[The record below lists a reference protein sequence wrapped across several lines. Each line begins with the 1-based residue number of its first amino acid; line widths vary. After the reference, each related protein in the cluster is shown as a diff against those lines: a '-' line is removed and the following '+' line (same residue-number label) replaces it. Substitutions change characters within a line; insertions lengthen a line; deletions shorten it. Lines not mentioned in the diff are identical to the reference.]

1 MAKQVFDL
9 RSSAGIS
16 RGQSTE
22 HLRNYKVTDPDMK
35 KHGYYDPTRVRL
47 NFEVTKGGVI
57 TSVNKNYHI
66 DKRFQDN
73 LRQRSIVDPNEKR
86 KKKGLPQDRRTIASI
101 ILGGSRNR
109 MRELAFGD
117 QEVDLKRGA
126 DNSHIERK
134 EDIEK
139 WAKDMYDYVARKYG
153 EDNIIAFV
161 VHLDETNP
169 HVHCTVVPVVN
180 NKISYNKV
188 FGGSRQEA
196 QKKFWQCHDEVAEI
210 NKKWGLK
217 RGEDITMTGAKHRT
231 TEEYHSDLK
240 RQTNALE
247 EKKNGLETDISV
259 LREQYRRSQIA
270 VKSLTT
276 MVQRKRDEVDA
287 LKEQLENLNIE
298 TDWTREQREEE
309 MARLQHMLEIV
320 QRELQEKQ
328 EKLREVIQ
336 RSSELLQKIEE
347 LEKRNFEL
355 RHENYELENQ
365 LNNLKEEYTDN
376 LEKSMYTT
384 FGKYFEH
391 IGQGLFG
398 TLNEWRDVLPPDHQK
413 TLDDILDV
421 TFLEE
426 MAKHSNEI
434 VKIAAAL
441 FMGYVD
447 QATQIAAS
455 AGGGGASAGSLER
468 KKDDDDE
475 MWKYKCF
482 VMACMMLRPKG
493 PKVSRGFRR

>member
-1 MAKQVFDL
+1 MEKQVFDV
-9 RSSAGIS
+9 RASAGIS

-35 KHGYYDPTRVRL
+35 KWGYYDPTRVRL
-47 NFEVTKGGVI
+47 NFEITRGGVV
-57 TSVNKNYHI
+57 TPVNKNYHI
-66 DKRFQDN
+66 DQRFKDN
-73 LRQRSIVDPNEKR
+73 LKRRGIVDPNEQKR
-86 KKKGLPQDRRTIASI
+86 KKGLPENRRTLASI
-101 ILGGSRNR
+101 MLYGSRNR
-109 MRELAFGD
+109 MRELAFGN
-117 QEVDLKRGA
+117 QQVDYKKGA
-126 DNSHIERK
+126 DNSHLQRK

-169 HVHCTVVPVVN
+169 HVHCTVVPVVD

-188 FGGSRQEA
+188 FGGSKEEA
-196 QKKFWQCHDEVAEI
+196 RRKFNQCHDEVADI
-210 NKKWGLK
+210 NKKWGLQ
-217 RGEDITMTGAKHRT
+217 RGDGSTGKHRT

-276 MVQRKRDEVDA
+276 MVQRKRDEVEA
-287 LKEQLENLNIE
+287 LREQLDNLNIE
-298 TDWTREQREEE
+298 TDWTREQRDEELD
-309 MARLQHMLEIV
+309 RLQRLLDKV
-320 QRELQEKQ
+320 QRELQEKEQ
-328 EKLREVIQ
+328 KLQEVIH
-336 RSSELLQKIEE
+336 RSSELRQKLSE
-347 LEKRNFEL
+347 LEKRTFEL
-355 RHENYELENQ
+355 RHENYELENR
-365 LNNLKEEYTDN
+365 LKNLKEDYTDN
-376 LEKSMYTT
+376 LEKSMYTS

-391 IGQGLFG
+391 IGEGLFG
-398 TLNEWRDVLPPDHQK
+398 TLNEWRDMLSPVHQEN
-413 TLDDILDV
+413 LDNILNS

-426 MAKHSNEI
+426 VAKHTNEI

-455 AGGGGASAGSLER
+455 AGGGGAAAGSLER

-482 VMACMMLRPKG
+482 AMACMMVRRPKG
-493 PKVSRGFRR
+493 QAITRRFHR